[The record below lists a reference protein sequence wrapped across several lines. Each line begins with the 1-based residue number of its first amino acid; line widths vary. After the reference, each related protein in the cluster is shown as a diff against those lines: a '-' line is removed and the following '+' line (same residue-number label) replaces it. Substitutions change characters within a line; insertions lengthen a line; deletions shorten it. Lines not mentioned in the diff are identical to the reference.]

1 MLYNTREIIAHD
13 ISSPGGPVIFGGGKI
28 FGINMEI
35 QKGEPLKVE
44 EGIDKRI

>member
-13 ISSPGGPVIFGGGKI
+13 ISSPGGRLFSAAAKI

>member
-1 MLYNTREIIAHD
+1 MIYHHPEAGYF
-13 ISSPGGPVIFGGGKI
+13 SAAAKI
-28 FGINMEI
+28 FGIIMEI